1 MENIELE
8 SEELWRETVSRW
20 TSDVV
25 KQQKKKTTIR
35 SGE

>member
-20 TSDVV
+20 TGDVV
-25 KQQKKKTTIR
+25 KQKKKTMIR